1 VFFLDNPFLDKQNL
15 NEILNNKHLAKF
27 GDSVVNFVYSYAL
40 FKAYNIL
47 TGIKV
52 SDYCLSEACKT
63 SPLRNYV
70 GTRKKKGEL
79 GDAVEAFIGYIVIQN
94 ESKLLEIVS
103 NLVHF
108 LKMSKMV
115 LKQPEDE
122 ICVKVFSFLLN
133 KLFNEL

>member
-1 VFFLDNPFLDKQNL
+1 MDNSFLDKQNL

-108 LKMSKMV
+108 LKMSKMA